1 MMATRNKQIQIPQSL
16 FVDLVQYFELDGDT
30 QERHDRIVKALDEK
44 MDRYLEHELYTK
56 YKTAPTDAQKEQ
68 ARQEYLEQKGI
79 PKDFRW

>member
-1 MMATRNKQIQIPQSL
+1 MSHKEKSIQIPQTL

-30 QERHDRIVKALDEK
+30 QERHDRIVKALDDK

-56 YKTAPTDAQKEQ
+56 YKTAPTEEQKEK

-79 PKDFRW
+79 PKDYRW